1 MRPHGKIKLDTARK
15 AGFVVMAEEYD
26 WINIRQSLNPVRSVP
41 GGDVTRGRQ
50 GGFSCGSAG
59 HILFLEASVVLRRHP
74 TPPHPPPE
82 FQTGWRRTFICVEPG
97 QAAVT
102 VILSHCLL
110 KTGLIIRP
118 AGAISVGSEQVTLII
133 RANWVACSYVIHLLT

>member
-1 MRPHGKIKLDTARK
+1 MRLCRAHT
-15 AGFVVMAEEYD
+15 
-26 WINIRQSLNPVRSVP
+26 VP
-41 GGDVTRGRQ
+41 GSIG
-50 GGFSCGSAG
+50 GSAK
-59 HILFLEASVVLRRHP
+59 AP
-74 TPPHPPPE
+74 PPHE
-82 FQTGWRRTFICVEPG
+82 FHTGWRRTFIYAEPG

-133 RANWVACSYVIHLLT
+133 RANWVACSYVIHLLTLVCPRQKKILKFFN

>member
-1 MRPHGKIKLDTARK
+1 MRLCRAHT
-15 AGFVVMAEEYD
+15 
-26 WINIRQSLNPVRSVP
+26 VP
-41 GGDVTRGRQ
+41 GSIG
-50 GGFSCGSAG
+50 GSAKAP
-59 HILFLEASVVLRRHP
+59 H
-74 TPPHPPPE
+74 PPHPPPE